1 MTHRVM
7 CTAIR
12 IRLPTDSMT
21 VMKRDEARPRARLK
35 TVSPANRGL
44 LTRET
49 VTPGAEP
56 DGWAKWLEQEG
67 LAATVVLDPS
77 LCDVGRAVVRFRGRR
92 LDTDTRG
99 DERDRF
105 VTEEIVEDIVPGSGP
120 ISVTTRV
127 YDINPGEWTVTAE
140 MLPPTRG
147 GKVRNEF
154 LRAATTRNL
163 PPAAWSWR
171 RWSVSPGPAVPV
183 TTCPAPLV
191 KIGRAPG
198 IIPGIWGAMVGLGVL
213 LAVALTA
220 VIIAHDHLSVG
231 RLLLV
236 ALIAVV
242 AGTIGAKT
250 WYVVQSPE
258 HRFDGWCIQGF
269 VVGLMLGAIPSL
281 AVTGL
286 PIGVS
291 LDAAAPGIFLA
302 MALGRVGC
310 FFAGCCGGPPTAS
323 RWGVWS
329 SDQRVGAR
337 RVPTQLMESALTL
350 TIGAVLLVVN
360 LIHRPA
366 IAGALLVAG
375 LAAYTLGRQGL
386 LRLRTLE
393 RRFSLAGAVIAVLSA
408 AVLLGGMTALFAW
421 HG

>member
-1 MTHRVM
+1 MT
-7 CTAIR
+7 
-12 IRLPTDSMT
+12 L
-21 VMKRDEARPRARLK
+21 MKREGAQPRARLK
-35 TVSPANRGL
+35 SVPRANHGSVNREAAIP
-44 LTRET
+44 TRE
-49 VTPGAEP
+49 PSR
-56 DGWAKWLEQEG
+56 WATLLEQEG
-67 LAATVVLDPS
+67 VAATVVLDPHF
-77 LCDVGRAVVRFRGRR
+77 CDNGRAIVRFRGRR
-92 LDTDTRG
+92 LGTDTRRN
-99 DERDRF
+99 ERDRF
-105 VTEEIVEDIVPGSGP
+105 ITEEIVEDIVPGSGP
-120 ISVTTRV
+120 ISVTTKV

-140 MLPPTRG
+140 TLPPTRG
-147 GKVRNEF
+147 GKVCNEF
-154 LRAATTRNL
+154 QRAATTRNL
-163 PPAAWSWR
+163 PPAVWSWR

-183 TTCPAPLV
+183 STCPAPLV
-191 KIGRAPG
+191 KLGRAPS

-213 LAVALTA
+213 LAVGLTA

-231 RLLLV
+231 RLPLV

-269 VVGLMLGAIPSL
+269 IVGLMLGAIPSL
-281 AVTGL
+281 PVTGL
-286 PIGVS
+286 PLAVS

-323 RWGVWS
+323 RWGLWS

-337 RVPTQLMESALTL
+337 RIPTQLMESALTL
-350 TIGAVLLVVN
+350 TIGAALLVVN
-360 LIHRPA
+360 LIHRPT

-393 RRFSLAGAVIAVLSA
+393 RRFPLAGAVIALLSA
-408 AVLLGGMTALFAW
+408 AVLLGGLTALFA
-421 HG
+421 

>member
-1 MTHRVM
+1 
-7 CTAIR
+7 
-12 IRLPTDSMT
+12 MT
-21 VMKRDEARPRARLK
+21 VTKREAARPRARLK
-35 TVSPANRGL
+35 TVSPVNRGL
-44 LTRET
+44 VSRET
-49 VTPGAEP
+49 GIPTGEPG
-56 DGWAKWLEQEG
+56 GWATWLQQDG
-67 LAATVVLDPS
+67 MAATVVLDPRF
-77 LCDVGRAVVRFRGRR
+77 CDNGRAIVRFRGRR
-92 LDTDTRG
+92 LGADTWG

-105 VTEEIVEDIVPGSGP
+105 ITEEIVEDIVPGSGP

-127 YDINPGEWTVTAE
+127 YDINAGEWTVTAV

-147 GKVRNEF
+147 RKVRDES

-171 RWSVSPGPAVPV
+171 RWSVSPGPAAPV

-213 LAVALTA
+213 LAVVLTV
-220 VIIAHDHLSVG
+220 VIVARDHLSVG
-231 RLLLV
+231 HLLLV
-236 ALIAVV
+236 ALIAVA

-269 VVGLMLGAIPSL
+269 IVGLMLGAIPSL
-281 AVTGL
+281 AATDL

-291 LDAAAPGIFLA
+291 LDAASPGIFLA

-323 RWGVWS
+323 RWAVWS

-337 RVPTQLMESALTL
+337 RVPTQLLESALTL
-350 TIGAVLLVVN
+350 TIGTALLVVN
-360 LIHRPA
+360 LLYRPA
-366 IAGALLVAG
+366 VAGALLVAG

-386 LRLRTLE
+386 LRLRAQQ
-393 RRFSLAGAVIAVLSA
+393 RRRPLASAIVAVIAT
-408 AVLLGGMTALFAW
+408 AVLFVDMAALIVFR
-421 HG
+421 G